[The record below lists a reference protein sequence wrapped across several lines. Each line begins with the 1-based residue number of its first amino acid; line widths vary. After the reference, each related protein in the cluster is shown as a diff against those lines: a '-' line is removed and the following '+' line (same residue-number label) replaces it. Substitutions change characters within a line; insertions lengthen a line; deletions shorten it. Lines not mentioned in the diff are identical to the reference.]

1 MSCSNIPR
9 PGTLVRDRIQA
20 ITNPNTIA
28 STVAT
33 TATRTVFQKM
43 CA

>member
-1 MSCSNIPR
+1 MPR
-9 PGTLVRDRIQA
+9 PGTLVRDRIQL
-20 ITNPNTIA
+20 ITKPNTIA
-28 STVAT
+28 SAVAT